1 MKIGRYFLNE
11 KERLAAVI
19 KVDGVEKAIDV
30 TKVAQSLQIQL
41 SFVTM
46 EELIESGFSGL
57 DKLNAMLQK
66 ATQIADPKWCLAIN
80 DVPWDI
86 PVQARSILCAGR
98 NFGRHKDES
107 MKYWTQQGTTGIHF
121 DFPTGFIKLAHTL
134 VPHCASVARPAD
146 VLEFDYEIEVVAIL
160 SKPTFNVSEKDALSH
175 VFGYT
180 VFNDLSAREW
190 QKKEMQNQMILIG
203 KNFPGFGPIGPW
215 ILTADEVPDPSR
227 LVIDLKVNGQ
237 TVQHESC
244 SDMIFNFQQLISFWS
259 KSGLTAG
266 DMIASGT
273 PEGVAMHRKPDPF
286 AFYLKPGDVVHASV
300 EGIGMLET
308 RIPS

>member
-19 KVDGVEKAIDV
+19 KVDGAEKAIDV

-41 SFVTM
+41 PFVTM
-46 EELIESGFSGL
+46 EELIDSGFSGL

-66 ATQIADPKWCLAIN
+66 ASQIVDPKWFLSIN

-86 PVQARSILCAGR
+86 PVQARSIFCAGR

-121 DFPTGFIKLAHTL
+121 EFPTGFIKLAHTL

-160 SKPTFNVSEKDALSH
+160 SKTPCLM
-175 VFGYT
+175 Y
-180 VFNDLSAREW
+180 
-190 QKKEMQNQMILIG
+190 
-203 KNFPGFGPIGPW
+203 
-215 ILTADEVPDPSR
+215 
-227 LVIDLKVNGQ
+227 LVIRYSMTYPLENGKR
-237 TVQHESC
+237 EKC
-244 SDMIFNFQQLISFWS
+244 EI
-259 KSGLTAG
+259 
-266 DMIASGT
+266 
-273 PEGVAMHRKPDPF
+273 R
-286 AFYLKPGDVVHASV
+286 
-300 EGIGMLET
+300 
-308 RIPS
+308 